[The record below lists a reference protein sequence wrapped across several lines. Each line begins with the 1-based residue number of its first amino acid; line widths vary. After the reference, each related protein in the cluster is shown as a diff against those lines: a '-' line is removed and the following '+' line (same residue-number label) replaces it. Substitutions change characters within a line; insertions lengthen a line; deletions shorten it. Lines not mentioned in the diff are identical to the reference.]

1 MLVSKL
7 QKYFLHAGLF
17 PLVSVDLQT
26 FFPLAKDVLVYIL
39 YNAYK
44 KRLKIIHCLNFLG
57 IHSQNSQREVSA
69 KSMRKECKILIKYK
83 HWQAEVNLGYSI

>member
-1 MLVSKL
+1 MLISKL
-7 QKYFLHAGLF
+7 QKYFLNAGPF

-83 HWQAEVNLGYSI
+83 TLASRSNLGYSV